1 MLGQSR
7 LANNMNQLAKAANS
21 GSLPV
26 TPETEEAL
34 LNAVREVA
42 YMRTLLI
49 QALDVDVVP

>member
-1 MLGQSR
+1 
-7 LANNMNQLAKAANS
+7 
-21 GSLPV
+21 V

-42 YMRTLLI
+42 FMRALLI